1 MVEIKNAFMILVSL
15 GLCGWIIRKWILGKQ
30 DWKCGLVELA
40 LMCWFHKN
48 KKFLDKLSLP

>member
-1 MVEIKNAFMILVSL
+1 VEIKNAFMILVSL